1 MRCATKRRCAFRAC
15 EKTQHNTTQHMLFR
29 LARLV
34 ASRRPVMIVLCVVC
48 VVCVVLCVVCVC
60 VVLCCVCVL
69 CVCCVLYVCMYIN
82 MMCYVLC
89 VCVRSHVSH
98 CCRCLMSYG
107 GHTMM
112 AGRLA
117 GRSGW
122 AAAEEEARGRRFQNS
137 GRKKPNLKAKRQDV
151 PKPYIRERAK
161 SLPVKI
167 SCLVGL
173 GVLREQRAQ
182 SRG

>member
-1 MRCATKRRCAFRAC
+1 MCSVFALG
-15 EKTQHNTTQHMLFR
+15 HMCL
-29 LARLV
+29 
-34 ASRRPVMIVLCVVC
+34 IVVV
-48 VVCVVLCVVCVC
+48 
-60 VVLCCVCVL
+60 
-69 CVCCVLYVCMYIN
+69 
-82 MMCYVLC
+82 
-89 VCVRSHVSH
+89 VSCH
-98 CCRCLMSYG
+98 MG

>member
-1 MRCATKRRCAFRAC
+1 
-15 EKTQHNTTQHMLFR
+15 
-29 LARLV
+29 
-34 ASRRPVMIVLCVVC
+34 MIVLCVVC

>member
-15 EKTQHNTTQHMLFR
+15 EKTQHTTQHMLFR

-34 ASRRPVMIVLCVVC
+34 ASRRPVMIVLCVLCC
-48 VVCVVLCVVCVC
+48 VLCVCVVCVC